1 MTQLALKKLLK
12 ESDCT
17 PARVCAEIASMFSVR
32 TSEVGLLRLDGRMLR
47 VLFPGELRAAGSI
60 PLSGSTIA
68 ARTAVTRRVECFNN
82 FAQVSHHSIFEFVKI
97 GDEPN
102 DSSQTIQKLMSA
114 PVIGVDDTVLG
125 VLQISRKGVSP
136 GAAGR
141 DFDVEDL
148 RTLEEAAKEL
158 GKVLPRLV
166 SDTRKSEPRL
176 RFHASGGH

>member
-1 MTQLALKKLLK
+1 
-12 ESDCT
+12 
-17 PARVCAEIASMFSVR
+17 
-32 TSEVGLLRLDGRMLR
+32 
-47 VLFPGELRAAGSI
+47 
-60 PLSGSTIA
+60 
-68 ARTAVTRRVECFNN
+68 
-82 FAQVSHHSIFEFVKI
+82 
-97 GDEPN
+97 
-102 DSSQTIQKLMSA
+102 MSA
-114 PVIGVDDTVLG
+114 PVIRVDDTVLG